1 MYMRAVTI
9 RIAYLGVLSLGVL
22 LSAAFRQADVSAAP
36 LQASAPQRSVLPVAA
51 PAPVLLQTVHVRAQA
66 SHAAVV
72 ANPTGPKVVANLI
85 RQDTAAP
92 ADAHGGV
99 SLPTLRMDM
108 PYYSF
113 GKLLPRVG
121 KE

>member
-9 RIAYLGVLSLGVL
+9 RIVYLGVLGLGVL
-22 LSAAFRQADVSAAP
+22 LSAALRQSEVSAAP
-36 LQASAPQRSVLPVAA
+36 LQASAPQRSLPVAA
-51 PAPVLLQTVHVRAQA
+51 STPVLLPTIHVRAQA
-66 SHAAVV
+66 PHATSPADPAVPKVALSPINQHHAAQ
-72 ANPTGPKVVANLI
+72 PDI
-85 RQDTAAP
+85 
-92 ADAHGGV
+92 HGAV